1 MNQMNPK
8 DENPNP
14 RDQNLK
20 DEKPNSKIKEKVQFD
35 KKRSFVRP
43 NCSKIWCFQCIVC
56 GKRDYRFNAHSECYR
71 KWCDICQISFAT
83 EEKMTEHATKFHSKN
98 WCQVCNQ
105 VFESL
110 KIHRTTY
117 SNCNNKNHDEK

>member
-1 MNQMNPK
+1 MNPK
-8 DENPNP
+8 DEKPREQNPK
-14 RDQNLK
+14 DQN
-20 DEKPNSKIKEKVQFD
+20 PNSKIKEKVQFD

-56 GKRDYRFNAHSECYR
+56 GKRDYRFNAHPECYR
-71 KWCDICQISFAT
+71 KWCDMCQISFAT
-83 EEKMTEHATKFHSKN
+83 EEKMTEHANKFHAKN

-110 KIHRTTY
+110 KTHRAMY
-117 SNCNNKNHDEK
+117 SNCNNKNPDEK